1 MGIKIRRVGIHE
13 SCIPNPPFI
22 YLLQNSASVKD
33 AVDEEEQQEKLPG
46 ISDKIDGEFFQTIG
60 TRIQIFPLFAGM
72 IILGELTGEPLVFV
86 KQKSD

>member
-1 MGIKIRRVGIHE
+1 M
-13 SCIPNPPFI
+13 F
-22 YLLQNSASVKD
+22 YLFENSASVKN
-33 AVDEEEQQEKLPG
+33 AVDQEEQQKILPG
-46 ISDKIDGEFFQTIG
+46 ISHEINRDFFQALG